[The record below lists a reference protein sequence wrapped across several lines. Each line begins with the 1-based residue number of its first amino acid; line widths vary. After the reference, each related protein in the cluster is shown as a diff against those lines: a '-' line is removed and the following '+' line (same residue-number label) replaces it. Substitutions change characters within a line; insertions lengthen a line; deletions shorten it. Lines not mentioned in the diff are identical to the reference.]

1 MTIRQPIPWRR
12 LFAESAVIV
21 VSILLAF
28 SIDAWWDERQ
38 AARAQVERLW
48 RVAAEIEINQEI
60 IGEKIS
66 ILGRAIDSTSEYL
79 AWMGPE
85 PESVSLD
92 DFSRKW
98 DDMVNIGMYTLVHRA
113 TDEYL
118 GASSSALG
126 DQSGIRELLLG
137 WYAEGDRIERQYDL
151 LRQRHSEVTDHVVS
165 TGEPVLATMDHLP
178 VMEAHPSSRFPTDMS
193 RSLSD
198 PVAENLLALYLI
210 RLEFVA
216 RRMTAFQAY
225 QDDLLLAI
233 RAATESG

>member
-1 MTIRQPIPWRR
+1 
-12 LFAESAVIV
+12 
-21 VSILLAF
+21 
-28 SIDAWWDERQ
+28 
-38 AARAQVERLW
+38 
-48 RVAAEIEINQEI
+48 
-60 IGEKIS
+60 
-66 ILGRAIDSTSEYL
+66 
-79 AWMGPE
+79 
-85 PESVSLD
+85 
-92 DFSRKW
+92 
-98 DDMVNIGMYTLVHRA
+98 VHRA